1 VAAQVVFNRAL
12 TGVFVAGTPFVMVA
26 EKVVLDFL
34 ATVTALAAIDWF
46 LEFTGDDPND
56 AAAVWN
62 QELAEE
68 DAGGGVVAMPKVIR
82 TFKENGGANLAIGTH
97 SLSCQFVRTHKCC
110 RIQARVN
117 AVPAAGAASLQVLT
131 QFGIPA
137 ISPG

>member
-1 VAAQVVFNRAL
+1 MAAQVVFNRVL
-12 TGVFVAGTPFVMVA
+12 TGAFVAGTPFFITA

-34 ATVTALAAIDWF
+34 ATVTVLAAIDWF
-46 LEFTGDDPND
+46 LEFTGDNPLS

-68 DAGGGVVAMPKVIR
+68 DAGGGVVAMPKVVR

-97 SLSCQFVRTHKCC
+97 SLSCQFVRTHKYC

-117 AVPAAGAASLQVLT
+117 AVPAGGAASLQVST

-137 ISPG
+137 TSA